1 MATGQTPIY
10 DFPYPTNNDPV
21 NVAGDVQDLAERIEF
36 ILANA
41 GVPFISV
48 EVTNNSGV
56 TITKGDPVYVTGY
69 NSSTGKP
76 NVAKSD
82 RDDVNTF
89 PMIGLAQGT
98 MTASTDGSIIVS
110 GVFDNINTSSF
121 TAGNTLYVASGGGL
135 TATSGS
141 GAVGIVLEAS
151 GTGQILV
158 TGVRGSGTWGSLKAG
173 LA

>member
-1 MATGQTPIY
+1 MSTGQTPIY
-10 DFPYPTNNDPV
+10 DFPYPVNTDPV
-21 NVAGDVQDLAERIEF
+21 NVAGDIQDLAERVEF
-36 ILANA
+36 IIANA
-41 GVPFISV
+41 GVPFVSV

-82 RDDVNTF
+82 ASNQSTF
-89 PMIGLAQGT
+89 PSIGLAQGT
-98 MTASTDGSIIVS
+98 MTASTDGAVIIS

-121 TAGNTLYVASGGGL
+121 SAGNVLYVASGGGL
-135 TATSGS
+135 TTTSGS
-141 GAVGIVLEAS
+141 ASVGVVLEAS

-158 TGVRGSGTWGSLKAG
+158 THLKGISTWGSLKAG
-173 LA
+173 L